1 MGRVHGIPHRD
12 VLHVSRDDEVKAEL
26 EQAEA
31 AFKEDLARAK
41 EHAGWIRIAL
51 VIGLVSFL
59 FGFILGHLEALRVAH
74 S

>member
-1 MGRVHGIPHRD
+1 MSIN
-12 VLHVSRDDEVKAEL
+12 DEVKTEV
-26 EQAEA
+26 EKAEA

-51 VIGLVSFL
+51 VVGLVSAL
-59 FGFILGHLEALRVAH
+59 FGFILGHLEALRVVH